1 MRSNISLNKAKYIV
15 RLDDASHFSNLSKWN
30 KIESILDKNN
40 ILPTVAIIPDN
51 EDTALK
57 YSEFNPGFWKKVKYW
72 ETKGWTI
79 AMHGNKHKFHR
90 NNRKKLN
97 FPFYNRSE
105 FGGLP
110 IKEQRQ
116 KIKNSLNLF
125 LKNNINP
132 TVWIAPAHSFDSLTM
147 EAIKHET
154 SIRIISDGIS
164 FSPYYFKDFYFIP
177 QQLWQVKKRYFG
189 LWTIC
194 LHPDT
199 MTNDEINDFD
209 LALSNLVNS
218 NKFIDINGLK
228 LIRRSRSLIDHLFA
242 LFFWTKYEIKKILG
256 FVKINY
262 DVQ

>member
-1 MRSNISLNKAKYIV
+1 MKYRKASYII

-30 KIESILDKNN
+30 MIENILDKNN

-51 EDTALK
+51 EDIALK
-57 YSEFNPGFWKKVKYW
+57 YSEFNSKFWDKVKNW
-72 ETKGWTI
+72 ENKGWTI
-79 AMHGNKHKFHR
+79 AMHGNKHLFHKI
-90 NNRKKLN
+90 NRRKLI

-105 FGGLP
+105 FGGLN
-110 IKEQRQ
+110 INDQRQ
-116 KIKNSLNLF
+116 KIRSSINLF
-125 LKNNINP
+125 LKNNISPN
-132 TVWIAPAHSFDSLTM
+132 VWIAPAHSFDRITM

-154 SIRIISDGIS
+154 DIRIISDGVS

-209 LALSNLVNS
+209 SAISSLSSS
-218 NKFIDINGLK
+218 NKFIDINALK
-228 LIRRSRSLIDHLFA
+228 LTKRPRSLIDHLFA
-242 LFFWTKYEIKKILG
+242 LFFWTKYETKRILG
-256 FVKINY
+256 YVKTDYN
-262 DVQ
+262 V